1 MTNELWAEIE
11 TAKGKVANARAQAER
26 AILKNQLDDC
36 DDWLTIADEWQEL
49 LDELLAEAE
58 QDNSEYDRETHRADL
73 YCSLAAE
80 DRP

>member
-49 LDELLAEAE
+49 LDELLAESE
-58 QDNSEYDRETHRADL
+58 QDDAEYDGETHRADL

-80 DRP
+80 DR